1 MPIAVLGATE
11 PDRIPLRAVPA
22 AMGPPA
28 FAPGSQACRFTR

>member
-22 AMGPPA
+22 AMGMA
-28 FAPGSQACRFTR
+28 VLL